1 MMMMMMMTLTRVQ
14 MKPEMSK
21 LFAKVYMFNFSL
33 RHPVSLL
40 YTVDESGESMEPIE
54 EVPFGKQRMM
64 IMLIDR
70 LM

>member
-40 YTVDESGESMEPIE
+40 YTVSQIPIK
-54 EVPFGKQRMM
+54 VSQA
-64 IMLIDR
+64 
-70 LM
+70 

>member
-1 MMMMMMMTLTRVQ
+1 MMMMTLTRVQ

-40 YTVDESGESMEPIE
+40 YTVSQIPIK
-54 EVPFGKQRMM
+54 VSQAWNTFKYNVRNCNHT
-64 IMLIDR
+64 IITVYIT
-70 LM
+70 